1 MAHVKRFLSDKFGQ
15 VDISHSIRVFMDP
28 EDSPEPEAPRMRR
41 ASWKMPPPTDMLENK
56 FSSSNRKRRW
66 EDTPIPSQQVTV
78 EIARSPLGTLA
89 VVVEERF
96 FVESVVVTLSQS
108 SASRR
113 RTVGNNSLGRISG
126 VFRSIRYYIDDI
138 PIMKV
143 RLQDHCGSGITV

>member
-78 EIARSPLGTLA
+78 EIARSPLGGTL
-89 VVVEERF
+89 
-96 FVESVVVTLSQS
+96 FVESVSVTLSQS

-113 RTVGNNSLGRISG
+113 RIVGNNSLGRISG
-126 VFRSIRYYIDDI
+126 IFRSIRYYIDDI

-143 RLQDHCGSGITV
+143 RSQDHCGSGITV

>member
-41 ASWKMPPPTDMLENK
+41 ASWMMPPPTDMLENK

-78 EIARSPLGTLA
+78 EIARSPLGGTL
-89 VVVEERF
+89 
-96 FVESVVVTLSQS
+96 FVESVSVTLSQS

-113 RTVGNNSLGRISG
+113 RIVGNNSLGRISG
-126 VFRSIRYYIDDI
+126 IFRSIRYYIDDI

-143 RLQDHCGSGITV
+143 RSQDHCGSGITV

>member
-41 ASWKMPPPTDMLENK
+41 ASWMMPPPTDMLENK

-78 EIARSPLGTLA
+78 EIARSPLGGTL
-89 VVVEERF
+89 
-96 FVESVVVTLSQS
+96 FVESVSVTLSQS

-113 RTVGNNSLGRISG
+113 RIVGNNSLGRISG
-126 VFRSIRYYIDDI
+126 IFRSIRYYIDDVL
-138 PIMKV
+138 MV
-143 RLQDHCGSGITV
+143 

>member
-41 ASWKMPPPTDMLENK
+41 ASWMMPPPTDMLENK

-78 EIARSPLGTLA
+78 EIARSPLGGTL
-89 VVVEERF
+89 
-96 FVESVVVTLSQS
+96 FVESVVVTLSKS

>member
-78 EIARSPLGTLA
+78 EIARSPLGGTL
-89 VVVEERF
+89 
-96 FVESVVVTLSQS
+96 FVESVSVTLSQS

-126 VFRSIRYYIDDI
+126 IFRSIRYYIDDI

>member
-78 EIARSPLGTLA
+78 EIARSPLGGTL
-89 VVVEERF
+89 
-96 FVESVVVTLSQS
+96 FVESVSVTLSQS

-113 RTVGNNSLGRISG
+113 RIVGNNSLGRISG
-126 VFRSIRYYIDDI
+126 IFRSIRYYIDDR

-143 RLQDHCGSGITV
+143 R

>member
-41 ASWKMPPPTDMLENK
+41 ASWMMPPPTDMLENK

-78 EIARSPLGTLA
+78 EIARSPLGGTL
-89 VVVEERF
+89 
-96 FVESVVVTLSQS
+96 FVESVSVTLSQS

-113 RTVGNNSLGRISG
+113 RIVGNNSLGRISG
-126 VFRSIRYYIDDI
+126 IFRSIRYYIDDR

-143 RLQDHCGSGITV
+143 R

>member
-78 EIARSPLGTLA
+78 EIARSPLGGTL
-89 VVVEERF
+89 
-96 FVESVVVTLSQS
+96 FVESVSVTLSQS

-143 RLQDHCGSGITV
+143 RSQDHCGSGITV

>member
-41 ASWKMPPPTDMLENK
+41 ASWMMPPPTDMLENK

-96 FVESVVVTLSQS
+96 SSNLLSSPCLSRLLHVDEQS
-108 SASRR
+108 AII
-113 RTVGNNSLGRISG
+113 L
-126 VFRSIRYYIDDI
+126 
-138 PIMKV
+138 
-143 RLQDHCGSGITV
+143 

>member
-78 EIARSPLGTLA
+78 EIARSPLGGTL
-89 VVVEERF
+89 